1 LTTLTALQELS
12 TTLASDPTN
21 SAAIDAHIAAEERI
35 REHHREL
42 DRTIPFYRRDIP
54 LRHVAAP
61 RIQEQR
67 DHRVFRRHRAVTEP
81 AELPYLQE
89 TIVLWNCALLRSI
102 PLYRSYIDRL
112 ERLAGLR
119 LTQSRRAE
127 LYRIFREYLHLLT
140 EYRPP
145 APSERPYAG
154 HVYRRIRVSVPG
166 IRHGRGAYDIYL
178 RHQLD

>member
-12 TTLASDPTN
+12 TTLASHPTN
-21 SAAIDAHIAAEERI
+21 SAAIDAHSAAEERI
-35 REHHREL
+35 HEHRRDF
-42 DRTIPFYRRDIP
+42 DRTVPFYRRDIP
-54 LRHVAAP
+54 LRHVTAP
-61 RIQEQR
+61 LIQEQR

-89 TIVLWNCALLRSI
+89 TIILWNCALLRSI

-119 LTQSRRAE
+119 LTPTRRAE
-127 LYRIFREYLHLLT
+127 LHRIFREYVHLLT

-145 APSERPYAG
+145 FPSERPFAG
-154 HVYRRIRVSVPG
+154 HVYRRTCISVPG
-166 IRHGRGAYDIYL
+166 IRHGRGAYDVYL

>member
-12 TTLASDPTN
+12 ITLTSYPTN
-21 SAAIDAHIAAEERI
+21 SATIDTHIAAEERI
-35 REHHREL
+35 REHHH
-42 DRTIPFYRRDIP
+42 DFDCTVPFYRRDIP
-54 LRHVAAP
+54 LRHVTAP
-61 RIQEQR
+61 LIQEQC

-119 LTQSRRAE
+119 LTPTQHAE
-127 LYRIFREYLHLLT
+127 LYRIFREYVHLLT

-154 HVYRRIRVSVPG
+154 HIYRRIRVSVPG
-166 IRHGRGAYDIYL
+166 IRHGQGAYDVYL